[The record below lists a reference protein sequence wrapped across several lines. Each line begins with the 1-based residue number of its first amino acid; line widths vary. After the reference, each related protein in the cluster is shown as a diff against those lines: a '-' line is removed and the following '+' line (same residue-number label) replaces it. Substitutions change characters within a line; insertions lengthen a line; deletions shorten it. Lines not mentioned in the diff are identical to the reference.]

1 MVSKTDKIPGLGKVF
16 LWLLLDEEDYFQV
29 VGDFEESYRYRTET
43 QSRTQANLWFW
54 FIFIKSLPGFIW
66 DSIYWRSIMI
76 KNYFK
81 IALRIIKRQKLYSF
95 LNIVGLAVS
104 LTCSFLI
111 FLHVKDEL
119 GYETNFPKSER
130 LYRIQTN
137 SKYGSTFRN
146 WGASAPALGPIL
158 EDTFPE
164 VEKTARIRN
173 LGREILSYQTPQGT
187 VKRFEERGGFIADP
201 SILAMFDLELLSGD
215 PQSALEEPFT
225 IVLTESLAK
234 KYFGGEDP
242 IGKTLLNES
251 RKKPYQVTGI
261 VPDMPRNTHLKINYM
276 ISMSSFVTIMGF
288 PEALTHRTWKAL
300 FTYVLLRPDQK
311 AESFHTKAPAF
322 MKSYHAEDPKRQEEI
337 LLQPIRKIHL
347 HSKLEGEIGANSDIA
362 YVYIFSGTALLLL
375 LIAAVNFVNLS
386 TAQSFKRTK
395 EIGIR
400 KVVGARRGQ
409 VIKQYLG
416 ESLLITALS
425 AGFTLILLYFL
436 LPFYNQMAGKDIIF
450 GNIAQTHNILFF
462 LLLMVILSILAG
474 VYPAFFASGFQP
486 VSTLKTTRDPRSSTT
501 RLRKGLVIFQFV
513 ISIFMIFSTI
523 TIYRQLV
530 FFHNKDLG
538 FDKDKLVALRMYGEF
553 RQDVVSNTD
562 ALKTEILRHSAVS
575 HVALSSNL
583 LGSGFSNERL
593 TPVSVTDKSSLPML
607 RFMRIDEDFIE
618 AAGLEI
624 IKGRNFDRISDQK
637 GAYIIAESVADV
649 LDLEQSLGVECR
661 SDIHDGTSP
670 IVGVIKDFHF
680 ASLHNKIEPLVL
692 EYRPIWTDYLFVRV
706 ESGRFGEALE
716 FLRQKFDEV
725 APDHMFSYV
734 FQDEFFNR
742 NYNIENRSY
751 SLFRI
756 FAMIALLVACLG
768 LFGLTVYAAEIR
780 VKEIGIR
787 KVLGASVSSI
797 TVLMSREFILWIIIA
812 NIIAW
817 PAAYIAMNRWLA
829 NFAYRVHIHVWTF
842 VFSAA
847 MVFLF
852 ALLTVSYQA
861 IRAAVSNPVDSLRYE

>member
-1 MVSKTDKIPGLGKVF
+1 M
-16 LWLLLDEEDYFQV
+16 
-29 VGDFEESYRYRTET
+29 
-43 QSRTQANLWFW
+43 
-54 FIFIKSLPGFIW
+54 
-66 DSIYWRSIMI
+66 
-76 KNYFK
+76 
-81 IALRIIKRQKLYSF
+81 RIIKRQKLYSF

-119 GYETNFPKSER
+119 SYETNFPKADR

-137 SKYGSTFRN
+137 SKYGTTYRN

-158 EDTFPE
+158 KETFPE
-164 VEKTARIRN
+164 VENTTRIRG
-173 LGREILSYQTPQGT
+173 LGREILSYQTPQRT
-187 VKRFEERGGFIADP
+187 IKRFEERGGFIADP
-201 SILAMFDLELLSGD
+201 SIFAMFDMEFLSGD
-215 PQSALEEPFT
+215 PRSALEEPFSV
-225 IVLTESLAK
+225 VLTESLAK
-234 KYFGGEDP
+234 KYFSDENP

-261 VPDMPRNTHLKINYM
+261 IPDMPRNTHLKINYM

-288 PEALTHRTWKAL
+288 PEALTHRTWKAF
-300 FTYVLLRPDQK
+300 FTYVLLRPDQT
-311 AESFHTKAPAF
+311 AENFHAKAPAF
-322 MKSYHAEDPKRQEEI
+322 MKSYHAESPEGQEEI

-386 TAQSFKRTK
+386 TAQSFKRMK

-425 AGFTLILLYFL
+425 AGFTLFLLDLL
-436 LPFYNQMAGKDIIF
+436 LPFYNQMAGKDITF
-450 GNIAQTHNILFF
+450 RNIAQAQNILFF
-462 LLLMVILSILAG
+462 LLLMSILSLLAG

-486 VSTLKTTRDPRSSTT
+486 ASTLKTIRDPRSSTT

-513 ISIFMIFSTI
+513 ISIFMIFATI

-538 FDKDKLVALRMYGEF
+538 FDKDKLVALRLYGEF
-553 RQDVVSNTD
+553 RQDVISNTE
-562 ALKTEILRHSAVS
+562 ALKTEILRHLAVS

-583 LGSGFSNERL
+583 LGSSFSNEHL
-593 TPVSVTDKSSLPML
+593 TPISVADKSSLPLL
-607 RFMRIDEDFIE
+607 RFMRVDEDFIE

-624 IKGRNFDRISDQK
+624 LQGRNFRRASDQK
-637 GAYIIAESVADV
+637 GAYIIAESVAEV
-649 LDLEQSLGVECR
+649 LHLEQPLGLDCR

-692 EYRPIWTDYLFVRV
+692 EYRPIWTGYLFVRV
-706 ESGRFGEALE
+706 ESGRFGEVLE
-716 FLRQKFDEV
+716 FLRQKFDAV
-725 APDHMFSYV
+725 APDHLFSYV
-734 FQDEFFNR
+734 FQDEYFNR
-742 NYNIENRSY
+742 NYDIENRSY
-751 SLFRI
+751 NLFRV
-756 FAMIALLVACLG
+756 FSMIALLIACLG

-787 KVLGASVSSI
+787 KVLGASIPNI
-797 TVLMSREFILWIIIA
+797 TILMSREFILWVIIA
-812 NIIAW
+812 NVIAW
-817 PAAYIAMNRWLA
+817 PAAYLAMTRWLA
-829 NFAYRVHIHVWTF
+829 NFAYRVHIQLWTF
-842 VFSAA
+842 VLSAA
-847 MVFLF
+847 LVILF
-852 ALLTVSYQA
+852 ALGTVSYQA
-861 IRAAVSNPVDSLRYE
+861 IRAAFSNPVDSLRYE

>member
-1 MVSKTDKIPGLGKVF
+1 MNSGKDTVPRLGKA
-16 LWLLLDEEDYFQV
+16 LMWLLLDEEDYRQI
-29 VGDFEESYRYRTET
+29 VGDFEESFRFRCKTHSWAHAT
-43 QSRTQANLWFW
+43 LWFW
-54 FIFIKSLPGFIW
+54 YLLFKSLPGFIW
-66 DSIYWRSIMI
+66 NSIYWRGVMI
-76 KNYFK
+76 KNYLK
-81 IALRIIKRQKLYSF
+81 IAIRVIKRQKLFSF
-95 LNIVGLAVS
+95 LNIMGLAVS

-119 GYETNFPKSER
+119 SYETNFPKADR

-158 EDTFPE
+158 EETFPE
-164 VEKTARIRN
+164 VEKTARIRD
-173 LGREILSYQTPQGT
+173 LGREILSYQPSQGSI
-187 VKRFEERGGFIADP
+187 KRFEENRGFIADS
-201 SILAMFDLELLSGD
+201 SIFAMFDLELLSGN
-215 PQSALEEPFT
+215 PRSALEEPFSV
-225 IVLTESLAK
+225 VLTESLAK
-234 KYFGGEDP
+234 KYFANENP

-251 RKKPYQVTGI
+251 RKQPYQVTGVI
-261 VPDMPRNTHLKINYM
+261 PDIPRNTHLKIEYM
-276 ISMSSFVTIMGF
+276 ISISSFVTIMGF
-288 PEALTHRTWKAL
+288 PEALTHRTWKAF
-300 FTYVLLRPDQK
+300 FTYVLLRPNQSS
-311 AESFHTKAPAF
+311 ESLHAKAPEF
-322 MKSYHAEDPKRQEEI
+322 MKSYHSDAPGRQEEI

-362 YVYIFSGTALLLL
+362 YVYIFSGTAFLLL

-425 AGFTLILLYFL
+425 AGLTLILLYLL
-436 LPFYNQMAGKDIIF
+436 LPFYNQMTGMGMTF
-450 GNIAQTHNILFF
+450 GDIAQTLNIVF
-462 LLLMVILSILAG
+462 LLLLMGILGLLAG

-486 VSTLKTTRDPRSSTT
+486 VNTLKTIRDPRSSTA

-538 FDKDKLVALRMYGEF
+538 FDKDKLVALRLYGEF
-553 RQDVVSNTD
+553 RQDFLTNTD

-583 LGSGFSNERL
+583 LGSSFSNERL
-593 TPVSVTDKSSLPML
+593 TPTGVTDKTSLPLL
-607 RFMRIDEDFIE
+607 RFMRVDEDFIE

-624 IKGRNFDRISDQK
+624 VKGRNFDRASDQK
-637 GAYIIAESVADV
+637 GAYIIADSVAEA
-649 LDLEQSLGVECR
+649 LDLVQPLGMECR
-661 SDIHDGTSP
+661 SDIHDGVAP

-680 ASLHNKIEPLVL
+680 ASLHNRIEPLVL
-692 EYRPIWTDYLFVRV
+692 EYRPIWTGYLFVRV
-706 ESGRFGEALE
+706 ESGQFREALE

-725 APDHMFSYV
+725 APDHLFSYV
-734 FQDEFFNR
+734 FQDEYFNR
-742 NYNIENRSY
+742 NYEIENRSFG
-751 SLFRI
+751 LFRI
-756 FAMIALLVACLG
+756 FSMIALLVACLG

-787 KVLGASVSSI
+787 KVLGASVPSI
-797 TVLMSREFILWIIIA
+797 TVLMSREFILWVVIA

-817 PAAYIAMNRWLA
+817 PAAWMAMNRWLS
-829 NFAYRVHIHVWTF
+829 NFAYRVDIHVWTF
-842 VFSAA
+842 VLSAA
-847 MVFLF
+847 LVTLF
-852 ALLTVSYQA
+852 ALATVSYQA
-861 IRAAVSNPVDSLRYE
+861 IRAAVSNPIDSLRYE